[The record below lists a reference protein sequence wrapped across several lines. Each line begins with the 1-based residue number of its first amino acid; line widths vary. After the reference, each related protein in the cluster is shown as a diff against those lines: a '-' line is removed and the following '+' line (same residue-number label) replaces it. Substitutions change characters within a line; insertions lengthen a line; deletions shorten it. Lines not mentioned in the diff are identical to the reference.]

1 MHQEFKQNPPLRFE
15 CMAAQQGALFMC
27 CLLQFLSGAICFA
40 LGLFYSLL
48 ALNDNFDFDGAQI
61 PIAVTVLGAL
71 LMSASFIGCFAV
83 KKGDRNYL
91 LFYILFVLALI
102 LFQFSVGIGALV
114 VSRNARDIGFVQ
126 WRNMNKAV
134 IEDIENE
141 LGCCGFNT
149 TLVLRATP
157 ACAQFHK
164 PCLDVISDHFVT
176 LGAGVTALLVFQ
188 IISLFFAIKIFVST
202 SKKNMKADIERE
214 ENENLLTGGNFN
226 AL

>member
-1 MHQEFKQNPPLRFE
+1 
-15 CMAAQQGALFMC
+15 MAAQQGALFMC
-27 CLLQFLSGAICFA
+27 CLVQFLTGAICFA

-61 PIAVTVLGAL
+61 PIAVTVLGVL
-71 LMSASFIGCFAV
+71 LVSASFIGCFAA
-83 KKGDRNYL
+83 KKGHRNYL

-102 LFQFSVGIGALV
+102 LFQFSVGLGALV
-114 VSRNARDIGFVQ
+114 VSRNAREIGFVQ

-134 IEDIENE
+134 IQDIENS

-202 SKKNMKADIERE
+202 SKKNMKSDIERE